1 MCYGQHF
8 LVHILLFLLAGSH
21 VMTKKM
27 ASDVNGDDCILISES
42 SDEKCTDDK
51 SETIS
56 VTAALSTDAANIGSS
71 SLLQKTSK
79 HYCQCI

>member
-1 MCYGQHF
+1 
-8 LVHILLFLLAGSH
+8 
-21 VMTKKM
+21 MTKKM

-56 VTAALSTDAANIGSS
+56 VTPSFTCACYLPTVQCPLVYSVSQCQLSHADSGHSE
-71 SLLQKTSK
+71 L
-79 HYCQCI
+79 